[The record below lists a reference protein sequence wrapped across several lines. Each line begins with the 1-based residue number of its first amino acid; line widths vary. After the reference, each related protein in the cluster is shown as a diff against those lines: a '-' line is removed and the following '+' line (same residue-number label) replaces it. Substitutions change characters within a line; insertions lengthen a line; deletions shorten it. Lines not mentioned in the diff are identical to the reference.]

1 MSTAE
6 IASPRAA
13 ELYFNNSLIG
23 HLSSLLAQSRA
34 GSRDRRVPSPRGPS
48 DDTTPSSDVTA
59 RVIEAGATRR
69 KPLAWL
75 DAWFW
80 RQEQKRREA
89 YLAGATDIFEL
100 ERRMRAYD
108 RAIPRYY

>member
-13 ELYFNNSLIG
+13 ELYFNHSLIG
-23 HLSSLLAQSRA
+23 HLSALLAKNLGGGRSRR
-34 GSRDRRVPSPRGPS
+34 SSPRAPAGPKPKAS
-48 DDTTPSSDVTA
+48 VVTA
-59 RVIEAGATRR
+59 PRSPR
-69 KPLAWL
+69 KLLDRL
-75 DAWFW
+75 DAWLW
-80 RQEQKRREA
+80 RQEQKRRET

>member
-34 GSRDRRVPSPRGPS
+34 GSRDRRMPSPRGPVGRK
-48 DDTTPSSDVTA
+48 PTA